1 MLVALTAATSA
12 AAPVSEKSAREIA
25 GKFLSGKGLTVS
37 ARKCAFR
44 APAKNA
50 PDAPF
55 YIFDSDS
62 GSGFVIVSGEDTT
75 PAILGYSDSGDFD
88 ENNLPD
94 NFRGWLESCA
104 AQIEAVRKGAAEVE
118 RPWSECDHTDVA
130 PLITTQW
137 NQSGPYND
145 QCPYV
150 PSGSYRAVTGCV
162 ATAFAQVLYYHRAKS
177 VNEIQADIPAYDCL
191 DGQIH
196 VEGVEV
202 GSPIEWDKMTDKY
215 TSSSSA
221 ESKEAVAALMRY
233 CGAALQMG
241 YGLFESGVYGGNTL
255 PALHKYFGYTEGKA
269 KYIFKSDY
277 PADKWYEI
285 IHNELLLER
294 PVLYCGFSDD
304 AGHSYVIDGYR
315 QKDDLFHINWGW
327 GGSSDGYYLLAV
339 CAPGSGGIGSGSSFA
354 SGYRN
359 GHQALINAEPGP
371 DNGLEYDLTVH
382 PAISATYGF
391 YDNNKDIRFAFWNN
405 SGETASFEAAPCTIG
420 ADGTVTPLTVFTI
433 NNLGNGVGIGPYY
446 YWTSLPAG
454 VDEMRIYPM
463 IRLSGT
469 DEWVPATTYQYIVMR
484 RNADDTIGLFY
495 SEKNLSAKI
504 VEPGGMRFT
513 GLPCDLAFTVSNDGD
528 YIFDG
533 EVYCFI
539 KQGDGKPEQ
548 YLKPFLHLNQNT
560 PAHLSTGYIPEAAG
574 TYTVSLCYGDD
585 ISTAFYTT
593 TVDITDMPA
602 DGTADW
608 FTLNDF
614 KIKETDDTY
623 TDIDGK
629 GTVYHLNSKND
640 LSATAVVHLNR
651 DLEKE
656 IIIGKNPQAL
666 RYSVRLLPF
675 NDETGEYTEE
685 GAETI
690 RKAYNGAFSSATAGT
705 NQKVYISK
713 SYNLKE
719 GKYKIAVTVGYARQG
734 NDNVIYPLAVLDN
747 YRITVGEPMT
757 LSNFVVN
764 GGDHGEAT
772 ADPDEDGATLF
783 PLNGNT
789 LKVTFDVVT
798 NHTLPAVI
806 SSDRDY
812 KLQCQVNLHKYDE
825 TTGEYST
832 ANYGNFDNGYHNLS
846 ERGGDVTQVTTKAS
860 RPLSVGKYKLDIT
873 TGYRCYQ
880 YVNKTLASHQSYRF
894 TVADPQTTGIE
905 NVSADSARA
914 EGDNII
920 YAIDGRIIR
929 RCATAQEIEETIR
942 TLVPGIYIANGKK
955 YHR

>member
-241 YGLFESGVYGGNTL
+241 YGLFESGVYGGNT
-255 PALHKYFGYTEGKA
+255 
-269 KYIFKSDY
+269 
-277 PADKWYEI
+277 
-285 IHNELLLER
+285 
-294 PVLYCGFSDD
+294 
-304 AGHSYVIDGYR
+304 
-315 QKDDLFHINWGW
+315 
-327 GGSSDGYYLLAV
+327 
-339 CAPGSGGIGSGSSFA
+339 
-354 SGYRN
+354 
-359 GHQALINAEPGP
+359 
-371 DNGLEYDLTVH
+371 
-382 PAISATYGF
+382 
-391 YDNNKDIRFAFWNN
+391 
-405 SGETASFEAAPCTIG
+405 
-420 ADGTVTPLTVFTI
+420 
-433 NNLGNGVGIGPYY
+433 
-446 YWTSLPAG
+446 LPAG